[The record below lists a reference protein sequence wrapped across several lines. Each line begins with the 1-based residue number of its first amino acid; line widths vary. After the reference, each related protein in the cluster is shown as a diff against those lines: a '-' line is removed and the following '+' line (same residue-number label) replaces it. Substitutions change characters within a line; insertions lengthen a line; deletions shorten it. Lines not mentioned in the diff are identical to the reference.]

1 MGRCKC
7 VGSLNHSLYTHLSY
21 LGPVS
26 CVFTSWVSSGLTR
39 GSGCSLMAAKW
50 QVFFPSW
57 VSSGFTGSHWKAAIA
72 DDCDIPITDMAGN
85 ISFLNSHSQTK
96 QRSQKKPTLG
106 LPWWSSGWH
115 STLPMQL
122 AWVWPLV
129 RELCSPMAH
138 STTTTTTKF
147 FVKNKKKP
155 QSYWHLDLRL
165 PASRRLRK

>member
-1 MGRCKC
+1 M
-7 VGSLNHSLYTHLSY
+7 HLSY
-21 LGPVS
+21 LRPIS

-39 GSGCSLMAAKW
+39 GSGCSLTAAKW

-57 VSSGFTGSHWKAAIA
+57 VSHTGGLQLLMTVTSL
-72 DDCDIPITDMAGN
+72 ITDMAGN

-115 STLPMQL
+115 SMLPMQL
-122 AWVWPLV
+122 AWVWSLV
-129 RELCSPMAH
+129 RELGSPMAH
-138 STTTTTTKF
+138 STTTTKKF

-165 PASRRLRK
+165 SASRRLRK